1 MRDQAL
7 IQVDESKCSEV
18 NNCFGVTEKDGVKYC
33 RGCGNCV
40 PSQDMPDTHTS
51 EKHIAKYT
59 TDETP
64 TQRPEWKDRML
75 HTFLGG
81 HHD

>member
-1 MRDQAL
+1 MRDQEW
-7 IQVDESKCSEV
+7 IEVDGNKCSEA
-18 NNCFGVTEKDGVKYC
+18 NNCLGVIERDGVKYFQ
-33 RGCGNCV
+33 GCGNCV
-40 PSQDMPDTHTS
+40 PSRNMPDTYTS

-64 TQRPEWKDRML
+64 IQRPEWQERML

-81 HHD
+81 HT